1 MEQEINET
9 AVAVAEMKIAAAA
22 ATEQKKTVEE
32 EDDIH
37 DDDDDDDEEL
47 LKRTP
52 TILLC
57 TIIPK
62 RIRRD
67 MDEVRQKNLAAIFA
81 RIAAQIKK
89 EAEDSD
95 DEEGDC

>member
-1 MEQEINET
+1 MEPEIKET

-32 EDDIH
+32 EEDIH
-37 DDDDDDDEEL
+37 DDDDEEEEL

-57 TIIPK
+57 TMIPK

-67 MDEVRQKNLAAIFA
+67 MDEVRLKNLAAIFA